1 MRAYISGKITGLPFE
16 EVKMRFE
23 EAEGLLKN
31 LGFEPV
37 SPLDNGLD
45 DTATWIE
52 HMCADIKLLHECDVI
67 FMLENWGLST
77 GAKIEYDFAVRVR
90 KTILFETTILKS
102 QEAVLKIQEAI
113 HETTG
118 LKLSQYSTKSR
129 KREGFYA
136 RMLFV
141 HHCKRER
148 MMLSDIAKYINRS
161 YSAINHFLNKY
172 NDEVKFNSEFRVLSE
187 QVNRLLT

>member
-1 MRAYISGKITGLPFE
+1 MKCYISGKITGLPFE

-31 LGFEPV
+31 LGFNPV

-52 HMCADIKLLHECDVI
+52 HMCADIKLLHECDAI
-67 FMLENWGLST
+67 FMLDNWRQST
-77 GAKIEYDFAVRVR
+77 GAEIEYDFARR
-90 KTILFETTILKS
+90 LGMPILFETNVLSTQDI
-102 QEAVLKIQEAI
+102 VLKIQGAI

-129 KREGFYA
+129 RRESFYA

-148 MMLSDIAKYINRS
+148 MMLPDIAKYINRS